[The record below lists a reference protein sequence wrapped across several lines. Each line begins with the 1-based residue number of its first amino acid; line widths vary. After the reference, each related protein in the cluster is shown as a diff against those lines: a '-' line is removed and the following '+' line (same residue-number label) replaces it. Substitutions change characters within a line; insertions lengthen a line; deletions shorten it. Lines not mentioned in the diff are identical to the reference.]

1 MATTRVKNF
10 LHGAKEMSRKT
21 SLSFCKS
28 PHPAKGGDDRM
39 TLEAF
44 AGSNGGQTT
53 AEYALLLGVITLP
66 LILVLSEF
74 GLTRVRLFEA
84 IVRALMP

>member
-1 MATTRVKNF
+1 MA
-10 LHGAKEMSRKT
+10 SRPQ
-21 SLSFCKS
+21 L
-28 PHPAKGGDDRM
+28 PELDYEAMPAEEILRAL
-39 TLEAF
+39 LEAF

-66 LILVLSEF
+66 LILVLTEF